1 VIFVLEKLSHGLRG
15 AIEKLTRS
23 SLVDKEV
30 VEETLRELQRA
41 LLGSDVDV
49 KLVFDMSDR
58 LRKRANEELP
68 KGLSRKEYMIKAVY
82 EELTAVMGIEPK
94 VNMGK
99 QRILLL
105 GLFGSGK
112 TSTAAKLARF
122 YQKRGLKPALICC
135 DTFRPAAY
143 EQLEQLSR
151 QINVPFYGE
160 KGEKNPAKIVK
171 NGLEK
176 FSSFDI
182 IIVDSSGRD
191 ALDEEM
197 IREIKA
203 ISDAFNPDE
212 KFLVLPADI
221 GQAVKQQ
228 ASAFQEALKITGV
241 IVTKMDATAKGG
253 GALTACSESRA
264 QVKFIAI
271 GEKPED
277 LETYDPKKFVSRL
290 VGFGDIEGLLE
301 KVKEVSEPE
310 LAERLLSNEF
320 SMGDFISQIES
331 MGKVGT
337 MDKILDMMGMSGMA
351 SKLPKDMLNV
361 QEAKMKKWKH
371 MASSMT
377 KEEKDNPEI
386 INASRI
392 TRIAKGS
399 GASENDVRE
408 LLSSYKKVKKMTRML
423 SPGKLK
429 GMKNAKDMAKL
440 MKGMKF

>member
-1 VIFVLEKLSHGLRG
+1 MLEKLSQGLRG

-68 KGLSRKEYMIKAVY
+68 KGLSRKEHMIKAVY

-112 TSTAAKLARF
+112 TSTSAKLARF

-264 QVKFIAI
+264 QVKFIAV

>member
-1 VIFVLEKLSHGLRG
+1 MLEKLSQGLRG

-68 KGLSRKEYMIKAVY
+68 KGLSRKEHMIKSVY

-99 QRILLL
+99 QKILLL

-151 QINVPFYGE
+151 QINASFYGE

-176 FSSFDI
+176 FPAFDI
-182 IIVDSSGRD
+182 IIADSSGRD

-197 IREIKA
+197 IKEIKS
-203 ISDAFNPDE
+203 ISDALNPDE

-221 GQAVKQQ
+221 GQAAKQQ
-228 ASAFQEALKITGV
+228 AQAFADALKITGV

-264 QVKFIAI
+264 QVKFIAV

-277 LETYDPKKFVSRL
+277 LEIYDPKKFVSRL
-290 VGFGDIEGLLE
+290 IGFGDIEGLLE

-310 LAERLLSNEF
+310 IAERLLSNEF
-320 SMGDFISQIES
+320 SIGDFISQIES

-377 KEEKDNPEI
+377 KEEKENPEI
-386 INASRI
+386 INTSRI

-399 GASENDVRE
+399 GSTENDVRE
-408 LLSSYKKVKKMTRML
+408 LLASFKKVKKMTRML

-440 MKGMKF
+440 FKGMKF